1 MTRLWEHFV
10 FFFVVLLPWKLLR
23 WSQLATTPGHCYS
36 LPDLLE
42 EVRDED
48 GEGGHGEGHVAED
61 PREGARRRVEAERRR
76 RGVLHRAL
84 DRRRI

>member
-1 MTRLWEHFV
+1 MSSSLS
-10 FFFVVLLPWKLLR
+10 FFFLGSFSLR
-23 WSQLATTPGHCYS
+23 LSQLATPGHSS

-48 GEGGHGEGHVAED
+48 GERGHGEGHVAED
-61 PREGARRRVEAERRR
+61 PREGARGRVEAEGRR